1 MRAKRAMR
9 EATSPYLQVLII
21 IIITVSC
28 SRSGLAKTT
37 ESAADLLDHIH
48 PCNHDEV
55 ATYNYVYV

>member
-9 EATSPYLQVLII
+9 EATSPYLKVLI

-37 ESAADLLDHIH
+37 ESDADLLDHIH

>member
-21 IIITVSC
+21 IITVSY